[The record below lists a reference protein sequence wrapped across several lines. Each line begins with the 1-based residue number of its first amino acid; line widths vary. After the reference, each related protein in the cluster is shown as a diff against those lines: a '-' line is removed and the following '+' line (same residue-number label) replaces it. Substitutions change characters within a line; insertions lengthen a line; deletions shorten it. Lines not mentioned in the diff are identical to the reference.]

1 MKNIFTITVRL
12 LAFFAMSILFT
23 AVLEGQSAKEMRG
36 IFAQAEA
43 YFLYEEYELANP
55 LYLLLDDETNFNI
68 KYKIGVCYVNIPGE
82 KEKAIPYLEEAVK
95 HYTFDAKIN
104 KLQEKNAP
112 LDAYFFL
119 AKAYMINND
128 LEKGLSTLQHFNE
141 LSRSK
146 EVKGDMENIEF
157 INQQIQACNTAI
169 ELTGNP
175 IDFSKRMLGG
185 GFAEGA
191 MNVNPAISFDGNSLV
206 YTEKRGMINV
216 IMYSRKERDVWQ
228 HPIDITVM
236 INAGDDCTT
245 CALNAD
251 GTELYLYKNDN
262 FDGNIYVSTL
272 EGDAWT
278 PIQKLNRNINTK
290 YYESHASVSPDG
302 KRLYFTSNREG
313 GVGGLDIYVS
323 EREETGEWGA
333 PVNMGNP
340 INTPYNEDAPFISA
354 NDSILFFSSE
364 GQVSMG
370 GYDIFKSYRKGEG
383 WEVPENM
390 GYPINTTDDDT
401 FFQPFNNDK
410 NGYYSMTTDYKKKD
424 IFYIT
429 FNASEIK
436 QLFGITGYFSL
447 SDTIVPFSEKDYAIN
462 LINQVSGDTVDVG
475 YPNKISGRYSFLVP
489 SGSYSVNFTGYGYFP
504 YTVDTTI
511 YNDQPSNIIS
521 IDATL
526 DRDTSVVLVPAP
538 EEEEETIAPPVQLL
552 DLSNIPTVEAI
563 DSSIL
568 VKDMQVSD
576 INDLS
581 VEDEDVLYY
590 TVQVMALYNPVDI
603 SYFRYITDL
612 KVLYNEE
619 DRFYRYTTGIFN
631 TKEEAEDWRNE
642 LFNLGYPQEIF
653 IKKVSK

>member
-1 MKNIFTITVRL
+1 MRNFLTITTRL
-12 LAFFAMSILFT
+12 VAFSAIISLFCSS
-23 AVLEGQSAKEMRG
+23 LEAQSAREMRG

-68 KYKIGVCYVNIPGE
+68 KYKIGVCYLNVPGE
-82 KEKAIPYLEEAVK
+82 KEKAIPYLEEAIK
-95 HYTFDAKIN
+95 HSTFNAKTN
-104 KLQEKNAP
+104 RLQETNAP

-119 AKAYMINND
+119 AKAYMINNYLD
-128 LEKGLSTLQHFNE
+128 KGLATLQRFNE

-146 EVKGDMENIEF
+146 EVKGSMENLDF

-169 ELTGNP
+169 ELTNNP
-175 IDFSKRMLGG
+175 IDFSKQMLGAS
-185 GFAEGA
+185 FTEGA
-191 MNVNPAISFDGNSLV
+191 INENPAISYDGNSIV

-216 IMYSRKERDVWQ
+216 IMYSHKERGVWQ
-228 HPIDITVM
+228 HPIDITKM
-236 INAGDDCTT
+236 INAGDDCAT

-272 EGDAWT
+272 ENDAWT
-278 PIQKLNRNINTK
+278 PIRKLNKNINTK
-290 YYESHASVSPDG
+290 YYESHASISPDG
-302 KRLYFTSNREG
+302 KKLYFTSNREG
-313 GVGGLDIYVS
+313 GLGGLDIYVS
-323 EREETGEWGA
+323 ELDASGDWGPA
-333 PVNMGNP
+333 VNMGNP
-340 INTPYNEDAPFISA
+340 INTPYNEDTPFISA
-354 NDSILFFSSE
+354 NDSIFFFSSE
-364 GQVSMG
+364 GHVSMG
-370 GYDIFKSYRKGEG
+370 GYDIFKSHKKGSG
-383 WEVPENM
+383 WSTPENI
-390 GYPINTTDDDT
+390 GYPINSTDDDT

-410 NGYYSMTTDYKKKD
+410 NGYYSMTTDYKEKD

-429 FNASEIK
+429 FNATEEE

-447 SDTIVPFSEKDYAIN
+447 SDTIIPFVEKNYAIN
-462 LINQVSGDTVDVG
+462 LIDQASGDTVDVG
-475 YPNKISGRYSFLVP
+475 YPNKISGRYSFMVS
-489 SGSYSVNFTGYGYFP
+489 SGSYRVNFTGYGYFP

-511 YNDQPSNIIS
+511 YNDHPSNVVS
-521 IDATL
+521 INATL
-526 DRDTSVVLVPAP
+526 ERDTSVVLLTEP
-538 EEEEETIAPPVQLL
+538 EVEPLIELPVQLL
-552 DLSNIPTVEAI
+552 DLSNIPTVETI

-568 VKDMQVSD
+568 IRDVLVRD

-603 SYFRYITDL
+603 SYFKYITDL

-631 TKEEAEDWRNE
+631 TKEEAEEWRNE
-642 LFNLGYPQEIF
+642 LFKLGYPQEIF
-653 IKKVSK
+653 IKKVSR

>member
-1 MKNIFTITVRL
+1 MKNIFTIMIRL
-12 LAFFAMSILFT
+12 LAISAVFALFT
-23 AVLEGQSAKEMRG
+23 ATLEGQSPKEMRG
-36 IFAQAEA
+36 IFAQADA
-43 YFLYEEYELANP
+43 YFLYEEYDLANP
-55 LYLLLDDETNFNI
+55 LYLLLDDESNFNI
-68 KYKIGVCYVNIPGE
+68 KYKIGVCYLNIPGE
-82 KEKAIPYLEEAVK
+82 KEKSIPYLEEAVK
-95 HYTFDAKIN
+95 HSTFDAKIN

-128 LEKGLSTLQHFNE
+128 LEKGLATLQRFNE

-146 EVKGDMENIEF
+146 EVKGEMENIEF

-169 ELTGNP
+169 DLTSNP
-175 IDFSKRMLGG
+175 IDFSKRMLGA

-191 MNVNPAISFDGNSLV
+191 INENPAVSLDGNSIV
-206 YTEKRGMINV
+206 YTEKRGMLNV

-228 HPIDITVM
+228 HPIDITGM
-236 INAGDDCTT
+236 INAGDDCST

-251 GTELYLYKNDN
+251 GTELYLYKNDM

-272 EGDAWT
+272 VGDAWT

-302 KRLYFTSNREG
+302 KKLYFTSNREG
-313 GVGGLDIYVS
+313 GLGGLDIYVS
-323 EREETGEWGA
+323 ERDASGDWGPA
-333 PVNMGNP
+333 VNMGNP
-340 INTPYNEDAPFISA
+340 INTPYNEDAPFITA
-354 NDSILFFSSE
+354 NDSILIFSSE
-364 GQVSMG
+364 GHVSMG
-370 GYDIFKSYRKGEG
+370 GYDIFKSYKKGTG
-383 WEVPENM
+383 WDVPENL
-390 GYPINTTDDDT
+390 GYPINSTDDDT

-429 FNASEIK
+429 FNASGIK

-447 SDTIVPFSEKDYAIN
+447 SDTIVPFVEKNYAIN
-462 LINQVSGDTVDVG
+462 LIDQISGDTVDVG
-475 YPNKISGRYSFLVP
+475 YPNKISGRYSFLVS
-489 SGSYSVNFTGYGYFP
+489 SGTYRVNFTGYGYLP

-511 YNDQPSNIIS
+511 YNDHPTNVIT

-526 DRDTSVVLVPAP
+526 DRDTSVILAP
-538 EEEEETIAPPVQLL
+538 EPKEEVTIAPPVEML
-552 DLSNIPTVEAI
+552 DFSNIPTVAAI

-581 VEDEDVLYY
+581 IEDADVLYY

-603 SYFRYITDL
+603 SYFKYITDL
-612 KVLYNEE
+612 KVLYNEV
-619 DRFYRYTTGIFN
+619 DKFYRYTTGIFN
-631 TKEEAEDWRNE
+631 TKEEAENWRNE
-642 LFNLGYPQEIF
+642 LFKLGYPQEIF

>member
-1 MKNIFTITVRL
+1 MKNFLAITTRL
-12 LAFFAMSILFT
+12 LAFSAIMSLFYPT
-23 AVLEGQSAKEMRG
+23 LEAQSAKEMRG

-55 LYLLLDDETNFNI
+55 LYLLLDDDTNFNI
-68 KYKIGVCYVNIPGE
+68 KYKIGVCYLNVPGE
-82 KEKAIPYLEEAVK
+82 KEKAIPYLEEAIK
-95 HYTFDAKIN
+95 HSTFDAKIN
-104 KLQEKNAP
+104 KLQETNAP
-112 LDAYFFL
+112 IDAYFFL
-119 AKAYMINND
+119 AKAYMINNNLD
-128 LEKGLSTLQHFNE
+128 KGLATLQRFNE

-146 EVKGDMENIEF
+146 EVKGDMENLDF

-169 ELTGNP
+169 DLTNNP
-175 IDFSKRMLGG
+175 IDFSKRMLGS

-191 MNVNPAISFDGNSLV
+191 INENPAISYDGNSII

-228 HPIDITVM
+228 HPIDITKM

-251 GTELYLYKNDN
+251 GTELFLYKNDN
-262 FDGNIYVSTL
+262 FDGNIYSSTL
-272 EGDAWT
+272 ENDAWT
-278 PIQKLNRNINTK
+278 PIIKLNKNINTK
-290 YYESHASVSPDG
+290 YYESHASISPDG
-302 KRLYFTSNREG
+302 KKLYFTSNREG

-323 EREETGEWGA
+323 ELDATGDWGPA
-333 PVNMGNP
+333 INMGNP

-354 NDSILFFSSE
+354 NDSIFFFSSE
-364 GQVSMG
+364 GHVSMG
-370 GYDIFKSYRKGEG
+370 GYDIFKSYKKGSG
-383 WEVPENM
+383 WDVPENL
-390 GYPINTTDDDT
+390 GYPINSTDDDT

-410 NGYYSMTTDYKKKD
+410 NGYYSITTDYKKKD
-424 IFYIT
+424 VFYIT
-429 FNASEIK
+429 FNTSEEK

-447 SDTIVPFSEKDYAIN
+447 SDTIIPFVEKNYAIH
-462 LINQVSGDTVDVG
+462 LIDQVNGDTVDVG
-475 YPNKISGRYSFLVP
+475 YPNKISGRYSFMVS
-489 SGSYSVNFTGYGYFP
+489 SGSYRLNFTGYGYFP
-504 YTVDTTI
+504 HTVDTTI
-511 YNDQPSNIIS
+511 YNDHPSNIIS
-521 IDATL
+521 INATL
-526 DRDTSVVLVPAP
+526 NRDTSVVLLAEPIVEAVI
-538 EEEEETIAPPVQLL
+538 ELPVQLL

-568 VKDMQVSD
+568 IRDFQVSD

-603 SYFRYITDL
+603 SYFKYITDL

-631 TKEEAEDWRNE
+631 TKEEAEEWRNE
-642 LFNLGYPQEIF
+642 LFKFGYPQEIF